1 MTNEE
6 IHARFGM
13 SPFRFMVINYTMI
26 FIFYKLI
33 GMAEDYFG
41 FSIHWTFQ
49 FIISLITA
57 SVIMARNADDY
68 QEKDRRP

>member
-1 MTNEE
+1 
-6 IHARFGM
+6 
-13 SPFRFMVINYTMI
+13 
-26 FIFYKLI
+26 
-33 GMAEDYFG
+33 MAEDYFG